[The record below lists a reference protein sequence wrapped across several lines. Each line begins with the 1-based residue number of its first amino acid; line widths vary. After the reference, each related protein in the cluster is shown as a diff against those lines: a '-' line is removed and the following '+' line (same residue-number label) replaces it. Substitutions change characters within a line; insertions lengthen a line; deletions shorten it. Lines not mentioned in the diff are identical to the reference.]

1 MTLAEIVQRASALPK
16 DKQEELSNFVEFLLS
31 RFEINRSLPEHTEL
45 NLDTPFFGMWADRE
59 EMADSTAYVRAL
71 RQREWEGRHAAD

>member
-16 DKQEELSNFVEFLLS
+16 DKQEELSDFVEFLLS
-31 RFEINRSLPEHTEL
+31 RSEVKHSLPEFTEL
-45 NLDTPFFGMWADRE
+45 KLDTPFFGMWADRAD
-59 EMADSTAYVRAL
+59 MADSVAYVRAL